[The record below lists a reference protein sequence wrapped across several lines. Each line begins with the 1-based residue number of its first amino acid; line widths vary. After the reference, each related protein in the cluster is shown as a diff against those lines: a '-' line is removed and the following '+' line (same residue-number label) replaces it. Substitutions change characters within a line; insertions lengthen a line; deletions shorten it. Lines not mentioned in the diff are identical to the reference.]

1 MQRPGW
7 EAREKPGHLP
17 VPFPSLGGMDG
28 DLRAKAQGSH
38 GDLAL
43 EPSHQCQY
51 FGAVPYKA
59 VTWVAT
65 RAQRMSRG
73 VWGWWKSSPSLV
85 HPRTES

>member
-1 MQRPGW
+1 MGGEG
-7 EAREKPGHLP
+7 EAGGHLP
-17 VPFPSLGGMDG
+17 VPVPSLGGTDG

-43 EPSHQCQY
+43 EPSRCHQCQY

-59 VTWVAT
+59 ATWVAT
-65 RAQRMSRG
+65 RAQRTSQG

-85 HPRTES
+85 QPQTES

>member
-1 MQRPGW
+1 MALQRPGW

-59 VTWVAT
+59 AFWVAT
-65 RAQRMSRG
+65 RA
-73 VWGWWKSSPSLV
+73 
-85 HPRTES
+85 